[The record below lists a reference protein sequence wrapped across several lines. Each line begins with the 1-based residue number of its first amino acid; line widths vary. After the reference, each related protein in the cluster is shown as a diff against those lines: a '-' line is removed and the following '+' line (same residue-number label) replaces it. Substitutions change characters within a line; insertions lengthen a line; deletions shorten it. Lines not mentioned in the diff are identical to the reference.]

1 MTQSII
7 DPAIRDEL
15 LNKAEQLETRARE
28 RRAKEGEEGVGLTD
42 GWATVADRYEPRARE
57 LESEHLGRPQIQF
70 PVTRGEDDG
79 RR

>member
-28 RRAKEGEEGVGLTD
+28 RRAEEGEQDIGLAD
-42 GWATVADRYEPRARE
+42 GWAIAADRYEPRAQE
-57 LESEHLGRPQIQF
+57 LEPKHVDRSQIRYPNTREEDHGR
-70 PVTRGEDDG
+70 
-79 RR
+79 